1 MKNEM
6 IMNVTPGE
14 TRIARFMD
22 GVLSEL
28 AIERESDLQVVGNIY
43 KGRITRVLPGMQAAF
58 VDIGLEKAA
67 FLYVADIVPD
77 LFEGIGDDEEELEA
91 DGPEVAAPFVPDA
104 DADLN
109 EIVDQNDTQGS
120 QETAQDEAVDFEGAE
135 SEEVQLAPQ
144 EEATK
149 SEQQRGDSRSQNSR
163 GGRQGRH
170 NNSRNA
176 PGNSRGA
183 RKPRPRRAPLPKIE
197 DIVREGQEIVVQVAK
212 EPIRTKG
219 ARITSHISLPGRY
232 LVYMPT
238 VTHVGVSRRIQSFE
252 ERNRLKDILNKH
264 RPASGGF
271 IARTN
276 CIGATEEKLVE
287 DMKSLQEIWQKIFD
301 RQEKSKSPS
310 RLYEDLDIVLRA
322 VRDNFSEEI
331 DRLVI
336 DSKEDFEK
344 VVDYVTRF
352 MPELVSRIQ
361 FYDKDTPLFDVYGL
375 ENEIHRALSRKVWL
389 PSGGYLIVDS
399 SEALTAIDVN
409 TGKFVGKKSFDDTIV
424 ITNLEAVEEIAYQLK
439 LRSIG
444 GIIILDLI
452 DMTRYSDRMKVYNAL
467 RNALKKDRLKTTI
480 SKISDLGLIEMT
492 RKRTRDSLTQML
504 SETCVHCHG
513 TGFVKTPTT
522 VAFEVFREVKRVYTS
537 ITSRSLLIRVHP
549 RVAKILFNE
558 GRAWLDQ
565 LEAKLAKRIVVETD
579 EVFDVDHYEIRGREL
594 AQQQEPRAS

>member
-1 MKNEM
+1 
-6 IMNVTPGE
+6 MNVTPGE

-77 LFEGIGDDEEELEA
+77 LFEGIGDDDEEAEVE
-91 DGPEVAAPFVPDA
+91 GPEAAAPYVPDA
-104 DADLN
+104 DSGLN
-109 EIVDQNDTQGS
+109 EIVDQNEAQDS
-120 QETAQDEAVDFEGAE
+120 QDLAQQDEAADFEAAD
-135 SEEVQLAPQ
+135 V
-144 EEATK
+144 EEASAPEEAAK
-149 SEQQRGDSRSQNSR
+149 SEQPRGDSRGQNSR
-163 GGRQGRH
+163 GSGRDGGRN
-170 NNSRNA
+170 NNSRSA
-176 PGNSRGA
+176 PNNSRGA

-264 RPASGGF
+264 RPATGGF

-336 DSKEDFEK
+336 DSKEDFDK
-344 VVDYVTRF
+344 VVDYVQRF
-352 MPELVSRIQ
+352 MPDLVSRVQ

-389 PSGGYLIVDS
+389 QSGGYLIVDS

-504 SETCVHCHG
+504 SETCVQCHG

-522 VAFEVFREVKRVYTS
+522 VAFEVFREVKRVYAS

-549 RVAKILFNE
+549 RVAKVLFNE
-558 GRAWLDQ
+558 GRAWLEQ

-579 EVFDVDHYEIRGREL
+579 DVFDVDHYEIRGRDL